1 MLPMFQLQRIIDR
14 ALEEDLGTG
23 DLSTAIIP
31 DTLEGQAIL
40 YSKAAGVVAGIHI
53 VDQVFQRVDS
63 RIKAKAL
70 MSDGERL
77 EPGAIVMELSG
88 PLVSILQ
95 AERTALNFIQHL
107 SGIATATRDA
117 VDQINDLPV
126 RISDTRKTLA
136 GLRVLQ
142 KYAVRIGG
150 GYNHRFGLYDAVLL
164 KDNHLT
170 AMGGL
175 TTTVE
180 KARERIGHM
189 VKIQVECETIAQ
201 VQEALNCGVD
211 LIMLDNMST
220 EQMRQAVSL
229 INHRALVEASGG
241 IKIGRLR
248 EVAETGVDI
257 ISIGA
262 LTHSV
267 KALDFSLDVG
277 EIKLATLQRMQSR
290 DSQDT

>member
-1 MLPMFQLQRIIDR
+1 MLALFQLQGIIDR

-23 DLSTAIIP
+23 DLSAVIIP
-31 DTLEGQAIL
+31 DTLEGHAIL
-40 YSKAAGVVAGIHI
+40 YSKATGVVAGIHI
-53 VDQVFQRVDS
+53 AEQVFQRVDS
-63 RIKAKAL
+63 RIKVNVL
-70 MSDGERL
+70 MPDGERIV
-77 EPGAIVMELSG
+77 PGAIVMELSG
-88 PLVSILQ
+88 PLISILQ
-95 AERTALNFIQHL
+95 GERTALNFIQHL
-107 SGIATATRDA
+107 SGIATITKDA
-117 VDQINDLPV
+117 VDQINGLPV
-126 RISDTRKTLA
+126 RITDTRKTLA

-150 GYNHRFGLYDAVLL
+150 GYNHRFGLYDAILL

-175 TTTVE
+175 TITVE

-189 VKIQVECETIAQ
+189 VKIQVECESMVQ
-201 VQEALNCGVD
+201 VQEALNCNVD

-229 INHRALVEASGG
+229 INNRAIVEASGG
-241 IKIGRLR
+241 IKIERLR

-277 EIKLATLQRMQSR
+277 EIKLATRQRLKSKE
-290 DSQDT
+290 S

>member
-1 MLPMFQLQRIIDR
+1 MLALFQLQGIIDR
-14 ALEEDLGTG
+14 ALEEDLGSG
-23 DLSTAIIP
+23 DLSAAIIP
-31 DTLEGQAIL
+31 DTLVGHALL
-40 YSKAAGVVAGIHI
+40 YSKAAGVVAGIQI
-53 VDQVFQRVDS
+53 AEQVFQRVDS
-63 RIKAKAL
+63 RIKAKTL

-77 EPGAIVMELSG
+77 VPGAIVMELSG
-88 PLVSILQ
+88 PLASILQ

-117 VDQINDLPV
+117 VDQINGLPV
-126 RISDTRKTLA
+126 RITETRKTLA

-175 TTTVE
+175 TATVE
-180 KARERIGHM
+180 KARQRIGHM
-189 VKIQVECETIAQ
+189 VKIQVECESIAQ
-201 VQEALNCGVD
+201 VQEALNCGID
-211 LIMLDNMST
+211 IIMLDNMST

-241 IKIGRLR
+241 IKLGRLR

-267 KALDFSLDVG
+267 KALDISLDVG
-277 EIKLATLQRMQSR
+277 GIKLATQQRLKSIE
-290 DSQDT
+290 S